1 MAIASKDTSKGTVM
15 SVVDEIKRSK
25 CMIMASSLALVGCPI
40 ILSCVH
46 WYPHAIN
53 YPHYRI
59 CLGTRAII
67 YPHYPICL
75 GTHAII
81 YPHYHM
87 YLGTRAIIY
96 PHYHMPTILYAWV
109 VLPSFMA
116 VKLGYVKHSGRG
128 SLIITFHQRS
138 MYK

>member
-1 MAIASKDTSKGTVM
+1 
-15 SVVDEIKRSK
+15 
-25 CMIMASSLALVGCPI
+25 MIMASSLALVGCPI

-96 PHYHMPTILYAWV
+96 PHYHVPTILYAWV
-109 VLPSFMA
+109 VPAFIYGSEVGVCEALREGLIDNYLSSE
-116 VKLGYVKHSGRG
+116 KYVQ
-128 SLIITFHQRS
+128 ITIQGVNDLRL
-138 MYK
+138 